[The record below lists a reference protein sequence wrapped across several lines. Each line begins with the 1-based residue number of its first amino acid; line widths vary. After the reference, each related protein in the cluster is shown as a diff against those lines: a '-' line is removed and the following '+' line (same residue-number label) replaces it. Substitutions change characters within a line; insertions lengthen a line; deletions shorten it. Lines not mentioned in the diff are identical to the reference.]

1 MLTPRHAQTGLSLIE
16 LAIGLVILAILMAV
30 AIPSFQEWIQ
40 STQIRTAA
48 DSIQNGVQL
57 ARAEA
62 VRRNTPVR
70 FDLTAAGGTIAWNVG
85 CVTVTADC
93 PATIQ
98 SHAAAEGTAN
108 ARAGIDTAT
117 PPSPVPGGY
126 YGAALAAGAGLPAGV
141 TFDSLG
147 RVPSA
152 NVGADITRVDV
163 TSAVN
168 ANARR
173 MVVVV
178 GSGGLIRM
186 CDPALSLAANPQ
198 GCS

>member
-1 MLTPRHAQTGLSLIE
+1 MLTPRHLQAGLSLIE
-16 LAIGLVILAILMAV
+16 LAIGLVILAILMGV

-40 STQIRTAA
+40 STQIRTGA

-62 VRRNTPVR
+62 VRRNAPVR

-85 CVTVTADC
+85 CVTASAEC

-98 SHAAAEGTAN
+98 SHSAGDGTTN
-108 ARAGIDTAT
+108 ARAGVDTAT
-117 PPSPVPGGY
+117 PPSPVPAGY

-141 TFDSLG
+141 TFDGLG
-147 RVPSA
+147 RVPGA
-152 NVGADITRVDV
+152 NIGADITRVDV

-178 GSGGLIRM
+178 GSGGVIRM
-186 CDPALSLAANPQ
+186 CDPALSLASNPQ

>member
-1 MLTPRHAQTGLSLIE
+1 MLTPHRAQTGMTLIE
-16 LAIGLVILAILMAV
+16 LAIGMVIIGILMA
-30 AIPSFQEWIQ
+30 AAMPSFQQWIQ

-48 DSIQNGVQL
+48 DSIQNGIQL

-62 VRRNTPVR
+62 VRRNAQVR
-70 FDLTAAGGTIAWNVG
+70 FTLTDAGGTIAWSVG
-85 CVTVTADC
+85 CVAATADC

-98 SHAAAEGTAN
+98 SHPAADGTTN
-108 ARAGIDTAT
+108 ARAGIDTTAA
-117 PPSPVPGGY
+117 PSPVPAGY
-126 YGAALAAGAGLPAGV
+126 YGTALAAGAGLPAGI
-141 TFDSLG
+141 TFDSFG

-163 TSAVN
+163 INAIT

-173 MVVVV
+173 MVVAVS
-178 GSGGLIRM
+178 SGGLIRM

>member
-1 MLTPRHAQTGLSLIE
+1 MLTPRHLQAGLSLIE
-16 LAIGLVILAILMAV
+16 LAIGLVIVAILIGV

-62 VRRNTPVR
+62 VRRNAPVR
-70 FDLTAAGGTIAWNVG
+70 FDLTAANGTIAWNVG
-85 CVTVTADC
+85 CVTVTAAC

-98 SHAAAEGTAN
+98 SHSAAEGTAS
-108 ARAGIDTAT
+108 ARAGTSTAT
-117 PPSPVPGGY
+117 PPSPVPAGY
-126 YGAALAAGAGLPAGV
+126 YGATLAAGAGLPAGV
-141 TFDSLG
+141 TFDGLG
-147 RVPSA
+147 RVPTA
-152 NVGADITRVDV
+152 NIGADITRVDV

-186 CDPALSLAANPQ
+186 CDPALSLASNPQ